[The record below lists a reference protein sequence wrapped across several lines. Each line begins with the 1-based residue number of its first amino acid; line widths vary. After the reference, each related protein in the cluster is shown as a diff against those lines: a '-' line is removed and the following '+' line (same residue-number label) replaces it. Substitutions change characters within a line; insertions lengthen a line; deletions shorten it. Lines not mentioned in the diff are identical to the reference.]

1 MRIIAITSPKVIEDD
16 VFLIQR
22 LLETGIDTI
31 HLRTESVNFGGVTM
45 IGSIYHRNALCKL
58 NHGALI

>member
-31 HLRTESVNFGGVTM
+31 HLRSESVEFWWYNNDWKHLSSKCFMQT
-45 IGSIYHRNALCKL
+45 
-58 NHGALI
+58 

>member
-22 LLETGIDTI
+22 VVETGIDTI
-31 HLRTESVNFGGVTM
+31 HLRTESVEFWWCNNDWKHLSSKCFMQT
-45 IGSIYHRNALCKL
+45 
-58 NHGALI
+58 